1 MKRFIIK
8 FFVLLIWV
16 AGMIALALHTPTT
29 TLVKNSLLM
38 AQIQKDSLMKN
49 TPSPRIIF
57 VGGSSIS
64 FGLDSKMIKDSLHL
78 NPVNTGVEATLGLK
92 YMLRNALRYIK
103 PGDIIVVCA
112 EYNQFYNKFMDG
124 QYELLPIIFEVS
136 PDTKNLLDA
145 RQYCSLLTYAPSYIA
160 SKLNPLSY
168 WVRFD
173 NNATNVYGNKAFN
186 AYGDVY
192 LHWTQPSEQVS
203 PYGAITGNLD
213 KDTFTELRQFE
224 AELKQRNARLLISFP
239 PYQQRAYDN
248 SPNQIALIAQK
259 LKDNHFELLGSPQ
272 SYLFPDSMLFN
283 TSYHLNRQGV
293 TRWTNQTIS
302 NLKKAL
308 R

>member
-1 MKRFIIK
+1 M
-8 FFVLLIWV
+8 LIWIAAV
-16 AGMIALALHTPTT
+16 IALALHTPTT

-112 EYNQFYNKFMDG
+112 EYNQFYDKFMDG

-136 PDTKNLLDA
+136 PDTRKLLDT
-145 RQYCSLLTYAPSYIA
+145 RQYRSLLTYMPSYIA

-173 NNATNVYGNKAFN
+173 NNAANVYGNKAFN

-192 LHWTQPSEQVS
+192 LHWTQPSEHIS

-213 KDTFTELRQFE
+213 EDTFTELKKFE
-224 AELKQRNARLLISFP
+224 AELKQRNARMLITFP
-239 PYQQRAYDN
+239 PYQQRAYQN
-248 SPNQIALIAQK
+248 SPDQIATIAQK
-259 LKDNHFELLGSPQ
+259 LKDNHFKLLGSPQ

-283 TSYHLNRQGV
+283 TSYHLNRLGV

-308 R
+308 K